1 MVPSQTHCRCAMMGT
16 PIIFLTG
23 NYTVYGPGHT
33 HLPSLPS
40 PASSI
45 QNCKCLHTLGRD
57 TPNFQCLLLGSRKAR
72 GEGRG
77 QDPEDGCTLV
87 REASDES
94 VAMAERFVD
103 FLGGAKVIVR

>member
-1 MVPSQTHCRCAMMGT
+1 M
-16 PIIFLTG
+16 
-23 NYTVYGPGHT
+23 YKGPVVRGKECGP
-33 HLPSLPS
+33 LQEQKDGQFEGVCESS
-40 PASSI
+40 PTKRI
-45 QNCKCLHTLGRD
+45 LGV
-57 TPNFQCLLLGSRKAR
+57 SEEAR